1 MADYN
6 YYEIL
11 GVDKS
16 ASDDQIKA
24 AYRQKAK
31 QYHPDLYTNKS
42 EEERKNAEETFKK
55 INHAY
60 QVLSD
65 PQKRAAY
72 DQYGSEDGPQF
83 NGAGAGGGFGGGFG
97 FDDIF
102 SNIFNQFG
110 GGATRSGRAANAPR
124 RGDDIQ
130 LRVTIDFADSVTGVK
145 RDLKFRRREQCTACG
160 GTGAKSKNAVRN
172 CTRCNG
178 TGVVRVR
185 TNSIFGQVIQESVCP
200 DCRGKGK
207 IVTEPCSECQ
217 GKGFVSVQRTVH
229 ANIPAG
235 IADGQTITYSG
246 DGDCGTNG
254 GGNGNLIVLIEVKPD
269 NLFNRRN
276 NDILFEM
283 PISYVTAA
291 LGGEIDVPTPY
302 GKVKYKIPEGTQ
314 TGAVFKIKSK
324 GMKSV
329 TRDTYGDL
337 FFTVKVV
344 TPTKLNKTQR
354 QALEAFG
361 NSLAAS
367 QEESIKRF
375 NDQNNKK

>member
-11 GVDKS
+11 GVDKN
-16 ASDDQIKA
+16 ASDDEIKA
-24 AYRQKAK
+24 AYRRLAK
-31 QYHPDLYTNKS
+31 KYHPDLYTTKP
-42 EEERKNAEETFKK
+42 EAERKEAEEMFKK

-72 DQYGSEDGPQF
+72 DQYGSEDGPQM
-83 NGAGAGGGFGGGFG
+83 GGDGGFGGGGFG

-102 SNIFNQFG
+102 SNIFSTFG
-110 GGATRSGRAANAPR
+110 GGGRASRSTAPK

-130 LRVTIDFADSVTGVK
+130 IRVTITFAESVTGVK
-145 RDLKFRRREQCTACG
+145 RDLKFRRREMCATCAG
-160 GTGAKSKNAVRN
+160 SGAKNNAVRN
-172 CTRCNG
+172 CTRCQG
-178 TGVVRVR
+178 TGVVRIR
-185 TNSIFGQVIQESVCP
+185 TNSLFGQIVQESVCP

-207 IVTEPCSECQ
+207 IITDPCPECQ
-217 GKGFVSVQRTVH
+217 GKGFVSNQRTVH

-235 IADGQTITYSG
+235 ISDGQTIVYQG
-246 DGDCGTNG
+246 DGDCGSNG
-254 GGNGNLIVLIEVKPD
+254 GGNGNLIVVVEVKPD
-269 NLFNRRN
+269 PLFTRRN

-283 PISYVTAA
+283 PISYITAA

-302 GKVKYKIPEGTQ
+302 GNVKYKVPEGTQ
-314 TGAVFKIKSK
+314 TGAVFKIKGK

-329 TRDTYGDL
+329 SRDAYGDL
-337 FFTVKVV
+337 YFTVKIV
-344 TPTKLNKTQR
+344 TPTKLNKAQR

-367 QEESIKRF
+367 QQESIKKF
-375 NDQNNKK
+375 NDQHK